1 MLLNCDNTLLPVNK
15 VIEVIVIII
24 LVLDQNFYWYAM
36 SKLNGCPYN
45 ILFLIPILFFTKI

>member
-15 VIEVIVIII
+15 VIVIII
-24 LVLDQNFYWYAM
+24 LVSDQNFYWYAM

-45 ILFLIPILFFTKI
+45 ILFLIPILFLTKI

>member
-15 VIEVIVIII
+15 VIQVIVIII
-24 LVLDQNFYWYAM
+24 LVSDQNFYWYAM

-45 ILFLIPILFFTKI
+45 ILFLIPILFLTKI